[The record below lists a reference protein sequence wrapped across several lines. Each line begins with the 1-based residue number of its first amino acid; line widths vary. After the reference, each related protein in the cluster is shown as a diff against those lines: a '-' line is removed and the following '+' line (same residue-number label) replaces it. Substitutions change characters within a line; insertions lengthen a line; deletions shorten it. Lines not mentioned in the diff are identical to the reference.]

1 VVAANVVGMS
11 QHADGGLM
19 ATKPYAS
26 GGAHLDRMAQPLAG
40 RRRLRDL
47 DELVAQAR
55 ERGTA
60 RRS

>member
-1 VVAANVVGMS
+1 
-11 QHADGGLM
+11 M

-26 GGAHLDRMAQPLAG
+26 GGAYLDRMAQPLAG

-47 DELVAQAR
+47 DELVAQER

-60 RRS
+60 PP